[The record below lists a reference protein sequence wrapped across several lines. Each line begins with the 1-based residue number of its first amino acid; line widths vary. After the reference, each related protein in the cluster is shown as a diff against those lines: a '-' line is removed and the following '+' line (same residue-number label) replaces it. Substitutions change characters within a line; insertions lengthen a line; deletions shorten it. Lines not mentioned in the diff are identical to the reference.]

1 MDKKQKSKI
10 TAMQITLLAPAHPYR
25 GGIAAFTER
34 LAHEM
39 QKEGDEVKIET
50 FTLQYPS
57 FLFPGKTQYTDSP
70 APEDLNI
77 VRTINSCNPFNW
89 IKMGL
94 RLKQEA
100 PDLLV
105 LQFWHPF
112 MAPCMGTIARIARSN
127 GKTKA
132 IAVLH
137 NILPHEP
144 GPFDKI
150 CASYLVKMNNGFVAL
165 SDSVLEDTNKFDTHK
180 PKAVSP
186 HPLYDNFGQAVS
198 REEALTHLQLPTEQ
212 KYMLFFGF
220 IRPYKGLDLLMQA
233 FAHPY
238 FKENNIK
245 LIVAGEFYEGEEQYR
260 QLEKDLGLEG
270 QIIWKNIFIPD
281 DEVKHYFCAADIIVQ
296 PYKSATQSGVTQIA
310 YHFEKPM
317 LVTRVGGLPEI
328 VPHQK
333 VGYVTDVQ
341 ASDITEA
348 LQDFYQN
355 ERTEEFM
362 PHIKTQKAKYA
373 WSAMT
378 HTIKTLLA
386 HSN

>member
-1 MDKKQKSKI
+1 MGCESQKPPVMKI
-10 TAMQITLLAPAHPYR
+10 SLLAPAHPYR

-70 APEDLNI
+70 APADLNI
-77 VRTINSCNPFNW
+77 VRAINSCNPFNW
-89 IKMGL
+89 IKVGL
-94 RLKQEA
+94 RLKREA

-112 MAPCMGTIARIARSN
+112 MAPCMGTIARIARMN

-144 GPFDKI
+144 SPFDKI

-165 SDSVLEDTNKFDTHK
+165 SDSVLEDTKRFDIHK

-233 FAHPY
+233 FVHPY

-281 DEVKHYFCAADIIVQ
+281 EEVKYYFCAADIIVQ

-328 VPHQK
+328 VPHEK
-333 VGYVTDVQ
+333 VGYVTEVEPV
-341 ASDITEA
+341 AITTA
-348 LQDFYQN
+348 LQDFFQR

-378 HTIKTLLA
+378 RTIKELL
-386 HSN
+386 SNH

>member
-70 APEDLNI
+70 APADLNI

-89 IKMGL
+89 MKVGL

-144 GPFDKI
+144 SPFDKI
-150 CASYLVKMNNGFVAL
+150 CASYLVKMSNGFVAL
-165 SDSVLEDTNKFDTHK
+165 SDSVLEDTNKFDTQK

-233 FAHPY
+233 YADPY
-238 FKENNIK
+238 FKEHDIK
-245 LIVAGEFYEGEEQYR
+245 LVVAGEFYEGEEQYR
-260 QLEKDLGLEG
+260 QLEKDLGLED
-270 QIIWKNIFIPD
+270 QIIWKTIFIPD
-281 DEVKHYFCAADIIVQ
+281 DEVKYYFCAADIIVQ

-317 LVTRVGGLPEI
+317 LVTHVGGLPEI
-328 VPHQK
+328 VPHEK
-333 VGYVTDVQ
+333 VGYVTEVNPE
-341 ASDITEA
+341 AISTA
-348 LQDFYQN
+348 LQDFYQR

-362 PHIKTQKAKYA
+362 PHIKEQKAKYA

-378 HTIKTLLA
+378 RTIKELL
-386 HSN
+386 STN